1 MENHL
6 LQSQTPRL
14 DSIEFFFNIILNHS
28 KIENIKQI
36 EIPLFSI
43 KKTNGDNLIALL
55 VDIYIIGDAE
65 ILDLMSRYS
74 NLDAIINI
82 SMWNKN
88 TKSAKEI
95 AKEQEIGLFDI
106 KEFMGALNCVS
117 RRAFLNY
124 IPPHEREENKKRN
137 KPAF

>member
-14 DSIEFFFNIILNHS
+14 DSRKFFYNIISNHS
-28 KIENIKQI
+28 KVENIEQI
-36 EIPLFSI
+36 GVPLFSI
-43 KKTNGDNLIALL
+43 EKKNGDTLTVLL

-65 ILDLMSRYS
+65 ILDLMSRYP

-88 TKSAKEI
+88 VKSAKEI
-95 AKEQEIGLFDI
+95 AREHEIGLFEI

-117 RRAFLNY
+117 RKAFFNY

-137 KPAF
+137 KSAF

>member
-1 MENHL
+1 MDNKL

-14 DSIEFFFNIILNHS
+14 DSIEFFLRIISNHS
-28 KIENIKQI
+28 KINSIEQI
-36 EIPLFSI
+36 EVPLFSI
-43 KKTNGDNLIALL
+43 KKDNNDILRALL

-65 ILDLMSRYS
+65 VLDLMSRYS
-74 NLDAIINI
+74 GIDAIINI

-88 TKSAKEI
+88 TKSAKDM
-95 AKEQEIGLFDI
+95 AREQEIGLFEI

-117 RRAFLNY
+117 RKAFLNY
-124 IPPHEREENKKRN
+124 IPPNEREENKKRN

>member
-1 MENHL
+1 MENLL
-6 LQSQTPRL
+6 LQSQTPRI
-14 DSIEFFFNIILNHS
+14 DSRDFFFKLISNHS
-28 KIENIKQI
+28 RVEEIEQI
-36 EIPLFSI
+36 GIPLYSI
-43 KKTNGDNLIALL
+43 TKINGNVINALL

-74 NLDAIINI
+74 DIDAIINI
-82 SMWNKN
+82 SMWNSN
-88 TKSAKEI
+88 IPTAKDI
-95 AKEQEIGLFDI
+95 AREHKIGLFEL

-117 RRAFLNY
+117 RKAFLNY